1 VQRQRR
7 LPTFLRL
14 KLQRL
19 KLQRLKLQRLW
30 MIHELVQVE

>member
-19 KLQRLKLQRLW
+19 KLLRLKLQRLW